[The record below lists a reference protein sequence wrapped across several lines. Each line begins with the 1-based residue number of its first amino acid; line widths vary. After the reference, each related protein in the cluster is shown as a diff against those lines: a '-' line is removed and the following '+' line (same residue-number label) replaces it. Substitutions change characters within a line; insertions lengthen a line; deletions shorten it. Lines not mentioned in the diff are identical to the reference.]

1 VGLNPSGEHGQPMSK
16 TFRRFRDAF
25 RRVRKAVK
33 AHLPYVRRREY
44 RILGARHDALIA
56 AFTTEARLATEAEAV
71 LLKTPETSLAGEI
84 CLFATFASMAELKP
98 HVRALLESLAG
109 AGFAVV
115 LVANTDLDRRSL
127 RIDPALLDRL
137 AGCIVREN
145 VGFDFAAWGHAYGLG
160 QGFPQCSRL
169 LLVNDSVIG
178 PLSESSFTALIER
191 LRKTDA
197 DMIGLTE
204 NRMPH
209 RHLQSY
215 FLSFGRRVL
224 DSDAFRRAFFGMRSL
239 PTKEL
244 VIDAYETSLTRQ
256 LERAGLSAA
265 ALFPP
270 LYDEPRSG
278 DDTMT
283 RWRELID
290 AGFPFVKA
298 SLLRNP
304 RLAEAVRAVVPA
316 HLLPPA

>member
-1 VGLNPSGEHGQPMSK
+1 MAG
-16 TFRRFRDAF
+16 FRRFRDAF
-25 RRVRKAVK
+25 RRLRKAVK

-44 RILGARHDALIA
+44 RLLAERHEALIA
-56 AFTTEARLATEAEAV
+56 AFTTEARAATEAQVAV
-71 LLKTPETSLAGEI
+71 PKAPEPSLAGEI
-84 CLFATFASMAELKP
+84 CLFATFAPAPGLKP
-98 HVRALLESLAG
+98 HVPAHVESLAG

-115 LVANTDLDRRSL
+115 LVVNTDLDPGGL
-127 RIDPALLDRL
+127 RLDPALLDRL

-145 VGFDFAAWGHAYGLG
+145 VGFDFAAWAHAFSLG
-160 QGFPQCSRL
+160 QGFANCTRL

-178 PLSESSFTALIER
+178 PLDGHAFATLIER

-197 DMIGLTE
+197 DMVGLTE

-215 FLSFGRRVL
+215 FLAFGPRALR
-224 DSDAFRRAFFGMRSL
+224 SDAFRRAFFGMRSL

-256 LERAGLSAA
+256 LERAGLGAA

-278 DDTMT
+278 DDTIA

>member
-1 VGLNPSGEHGQPMSK
+1 MAS
-16 TFRRFRDAF
+16 FRRFRDAF

-44 RILGARHDALIA
+44 RLLGERHDALIA
-56 AFTTEARLATEAEAV
+56 AFTTEARAATEAEVV
-71 LLKTPETSLAGEI
+71 LLKAPDPLLAGEI
-84 CLFATFASMAELKP
+84 CLFATFAPTPELKP
-98 HVRALLESLAG
+98 HVRAHAESLAR
-109 AGFAVV
+109 AGFAVI

-127 RIDPALLDRL
+127 QIDPALLDRL

-145 VGFDFAAWGHAYGLG
+145 VGFDFAAWGHAYSIGR
-160 QGFPQCSRL
+160 GFAQCSRL
-169 LLVNDSVIG
+169 LLANDSVIG
-178 PLSESSFTALIER
+178 PLSEGSFAALIDR

-197 DMIGLTE
+197 DMVGLTE
-204 NRMPH
+204 NRTPH

-215 FLSFGRRVL
+215 FLAFGPRAL
-224 DSDAFRRAFFGMRSL
+224 GAEAFRRAFAGMRSL

-265 ALFPP
+265 APFPP

-278 DDTMT
+278 DDTT
-283 RWRELID
+283 ARWRELVD
-290 AGFPFVKA
+290 AGLPFVKA

-304 RLAEAVRAVVPA
+304 RHAEAVRTVVPA
-316 HLLPPA
+316 HLLPPG